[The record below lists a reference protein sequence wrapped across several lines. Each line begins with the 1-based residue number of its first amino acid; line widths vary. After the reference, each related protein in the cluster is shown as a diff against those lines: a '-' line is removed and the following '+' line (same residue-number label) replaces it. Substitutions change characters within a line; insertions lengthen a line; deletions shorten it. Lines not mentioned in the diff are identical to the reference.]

1 MKVNKNFIGSRM
13 NKSLDERLL
22 KPGEYI
28 DAMNI
33 RISSPEGA
41 EAGSAENAK
50 GTEKL
55 TTLTHNGLPLSN
67 PVCIGA
73 FEDGERETI
82 YWFVT
87 SDNVD
92 MIVSYNENTSLLVKH
107 VVSTTVLNFSS
118 QNLVNGINLVD
129 DLLFFTDNFNQP
141 RKINVTRTYPV
152 PVSGVDQIT
161 EDDISV
167 IVKPPVES
175 PSLTLSLNNT
185 KENYLEDRFIR
196 FAYRYK
202 YIDGEYSALS
212 EFSDLGFNPV
222 GFRLDFGTFD
232 NIGMLNRF
240 NEALVTINTGSKN
253 VVGVDICFKQS
264 NSNTV
269 NVIERFNKADQ
280 GWADNMLYTLTFNNQ
295 KIYTALQDS
304 EILRLFDNVPK
315 RAKTQTSIGNRII
328 YGNYVD
334 GYDIDTTIRM
344 TAFGISEDA
353 TDDFIQTVDEDT
365 YFQLL
370 LQDTELLEGKTI
382 SLNLNLVS
390 QGFTGATYP
399 GNENDYNDS
408 WAFTLLRDYD
418 DAADL
423 ATSQEFIDAIVLGD
437 TFATAD
443 QGYSMTDRFFAS
455 IVAQSPFDKIAT
467 VDSNNVD
474 NTGFAISYT
483 THTITITIP
492 GVKYEDP
499 ANPGAFAYETF
510 HISSPQAT
518 IFSDDQRRS
527 FHSNRDYEVGIE
539 YLDEYGRAST
549 ALVSENNTVFFD
561 ASKST
566 KQNKIRVQLDHLA
579 PSWASRYRFVV
590 KPSKTDY
597 ETIYSTFWIPLN
609 QDASYW
615 IRLEGDNQT
624 KAKVGDLLIV
634 KKYGEAAASSL
645 VKTKI
650 LDLKVQSQGFISGD
664 ANDDTEPTGL
674 YMRIK
679 PSGFAIQE
687 LDDDDIFDKFDSTK
701 TSGGLHFCVSEAN
714 PDYGTPGELEFQPI
728 AIPAGTRIEL
738 MFRSFRFGSYD
749 YDYAWKETYISNY
762 DFDSLYD
769 FMKNTNIDFSDPYID
784 SGYLGGPV
792 GGNSTGANHITFVE
806 SLGNG
811 NDVILGGFGVS
822 STLSSTTGISHGKY
836 SRVTDPAGENVERE
850 MKVRFYEDPAT
861 GRLWITS
868 DSMNNGTG
876 RRPNRNEMGVTII
889 KGGDPLVF
897 ETEPLDND
905 NEIYYQSHKSY
916 PIVNRNHT
924 GNVTNQNSSLGIGAV
939 VDLEMFDCFS
949 FGNGV
954 ESYKV
959 RDGLAKPGFKL
970 GARVT
975 SVSEQDYK
983 EAHRHA
989 DVTYSGV
996 YNEETNI
1003 KKLNEFNLG
1012 LANFKT
1018 LEQSFGPIN
1027 VLHGRQT
1034 DILVLQEDKVSYVLA
1049 GKNILSDA
1057 VGGGTLVSVPE
1068 VLGQQV
1074 SRVEEYGCSDIE
1086 SFASYGGNVF
1096 FTDEKRGAVI
1106 NLKGGNRSEQL
1117 NVISSLGMRS
1127 WFRDRFIENK
1137 NNIKLGCY
1145 DPYMGEYVLT
1155 FTDSTFTQGLDT
1167 LECGT
1172 QITQYESSTATTFNV
1187 DLGSS
1192 IGTSTITYN
1201 VSQGSA
1207 VISVVYASST
1217 VVNQTITGSGTI
1229 DFVKSDIETELC
1241 TVTITPTNATFS
1253 LSVGCITDESLTIF
1267 RIVKNTGDMAGLTAT
1282 PASRWVSPGPFSTIT
1297 PPITIPVTF
1306 LQGPVS
1312 QWHESVGLAGY
1323 GQFPTDGST
1332 IRMRHIGGGGTAEWE
1347 FDRFKYLVS
1356 DTLYTQDEIETLMP
1370 LLNTAGEIETSITA
1384 IPGDTY
1390 EAEFTYSNP
1399 NGHRYLYL
1407 VWDYVEPEIECN
1419 AVSSTYNVDSIGK
1432 YDTIVNMPNVIGD
1445 VTFTFDVGNK
1455 PARIYLTY
1463 LGDIVADSLFIGDD
1477 LPDATLESEITS
1489 FTGTIQA
1496 YDYIGNGQFGETY
1509 IVPNA
1514 GFISSDIAVS
1524 DGSETRANGSGTGQ
1538 IGVVADYPSSTALA
1552 SDGQI
1557 KLTFFKNATTDID
1570 NPYEPANQVKVVIY
1584 SVNSGANTWN
1594 MTTGC
1599 PVELPDSSQPDVTDF
1614 VCSNTT
1620 VNSGNNGKV
1629 LYNIDAEVGTG
1640 EGAVV
1645 VTVRPDSYN
1654 RELAMKAEK
1663 GSQVYNDVVSSFDGF
1678 HSASNYNDYTA
1689 VGNNTLSNTSAPELV
1704 WDGSAFTAT
1713 GNTEPVTLQSSLSS
1727 FPPACANAPTYTM
1740 VIPKTETDVTSI
1752 NLKVLAFDDVNI
1764 TVKCPTYLTG
1774 VRVHGPYGSPVDA
1787 VNGNTA
1793 TFFAYKTNV
1802 GSKLGYTFNGNA
1814 NNILHNEQLF
1824 TDPFGQSKLDSGWYY
1839 TEFIWKDTIWGAGSN
1854 LNSVFYV
1861 DNNGVTQY
1869 YDDDGSPCGQIVL
1882 P

>member
-55 TTLTHNGLPLSN
+55 TTLTHNELPLSN

-92 MIVSYNENTSLLVKH
+92 MIVSFNENTSLLVKH

-141 RKINVTRTYPV
+141 RKINVTRAYPA
-152 PVSGVDQIT
+152 PIAGVDQIT

-269 NVIERFNKADQ
+269 NVIERFDKSNQ
-280 GWADNMLYTLTFNNQ
+280 GWADDMLYTLKFNNQ

-344 TAFGISEDA
+344 TSFGISEEA
-353 TDDFIQTVDEDT
+353 IDDFIQTVDNDT
-365 YFQLL
+365 SFELL
-370 LQDTELLEGKTI
+370 LQDTELVAGKTI
-382 SLNLNLVS
+382 SLSLNLIS

-399 GNENDYNDS
+399 GDENDYNDS
-408 WAFTLLRDYD
+408 WAFTLLRDYVNAD
-418 DAADL
+418 DL

-455 IVAQSPFDKIAT
+455 IVAQSPFNKIST

-474 NTGFAISYT
+474 NTGFEISST
-483 THTITITIP
+483 TDTITITIP

-561 ASKST
+561 ASKSRN
-566 KQNKIRVQLDHLA
+566 QNKIRVKLDHLA

-597 ETIYSTFWIPLN
+597 ETLYSNFWLPLA

-615 IRLEGDNQT
+615 VRLEGDNQT

-650 LDLKVQSQGFISGD
+650 LDLKVQPQGFISGD
-664 ANDDTEPTGL
+664 ATEETEPTGL

-679 PSGFAIQE
+679 PSGFAIKE
-687 LDDDDIFDKFDSTK
+687 IDEDDIFDKTDSGK

-738 MFRSFRFGSYD
+738 MFRSFRFGTYD

-792 GGNSTGANHITFVE
+792 GGNSPGANHITFVE

-811 NDVILGGFGVS
+811 SDVILSGFPAT
-822 STLSSTTGISHGKY
+822 STLSGTTGISHG
-836 SRVTDPAGENVERE
+836 RHREVIDPAGENEERE

-861 GRLWITS
+861 GRHWITS
-868 DSMNNGTG
+868 DSMNNGTR
-876 RRPNRNEMGVTII
+876 RRPNRNEMTVTII

-924 GNVTNQNSSLGIGAV
+924 GNVTNQNASVGIGAV

-983 EAHRHA
+983 EAHRSS

-1003 KKLNEFNLG
+1003 NKLNEFNLG

-1057 VGGGTLVSVPE
+1057 VGGGTLTSVPE

-1074 SRVEEYGCSDIE
+1074 SRIEEYGCSDIE
-1086 SFASYGGNVF
+1086 SFSSYGGNVF

-1127 WFRDRFIENK
+1127 WFRDRFIDSK

-1187 DLGSS
+1187 DLGSA

-1229 DFVKSDIETELC
+1229 DFTKSDPETEQC

-1253 LSVGCITDESLTIF
+1253 LSVGCVIDQSLTVF
-1267 RIVKNTGDMAGLTAT
+1267 RIVKNTRNMEGGTAT
-1282 PASRWVSPGPFSTIT
+1282 HDSNFIYPGPFSLIV
-1297 PPITIPVTF
+1297 PPLTLPVTF
-1306 LQGPVS
+1306 LEGPIS
-1312 QWHESVGLAGY
+1312 QWHTSTGLAGD
-1323 GQFPTDGST
+1323 GVFPSDGST
-1332 IRMRHIGGGGTAEWE
+1332 VKMRHIGGGGTVDWE
-1347 FDRFKYLVS
+1347 YDRFKYLVS
-1356 DTLYTQDEIETLMP
+1356 DTLYTADQIDQLTP
-1370 LLNTAGEIETSITA
+1370 LLTTLNDVETSITS
-1384 IPGDTY
+1384 IPGETY
-1390 EAEFTYSNP
+1390 EAEFIYSNP
-1399 NGHRYLYL
+1399 NGYRYLYL
-1407 VWDYVEPEIECN
+1407 VWDYVEPDIECYGGQH
-1419 AVSSTYNVDSIGK
+1419 SFTVDEEGR
-1432 YDTIVNMPNVIGD
+1432 YETIVNMPDIIGD
-1445 VTFTFDVGNK
+1445 VTFTFDVGDK
-1455 PARIYLTY
+1455 PARIQLTY
-1463 LGDIVADSLFIGDD
+1463 VNEIVADSLFIGND
-1477 LPDATLESEITS
+1477 LPDSTLESEITS
-1489 FTGTIQA
+1489 LTGPVFNHE
-1496 YDYIGNGQFGETY
+1496 YIGDGDFTETFT
-1509 IVPNA
+1509 VNPTNPTFFTA
-1514 GFISSDIAVS
+1514 SDIAVS
-1524 DGSETRANGSGTGQ
+1524 DGSETRSSGSGTGQ
-1538 IGVVADYPSSTALA
+1538 IGVVADYPSPTALA
-1552 SDGQI
+1552 SNGQI
-1557 KLTFFKNATTDID
+1557 KLEFYKNATGSSDI
-1570 NPYEPANQVKVVIY
+1570 ANQVKVTIW
-1584 SVNSGANTWN
+1584 SANSGTNTWS
-1594 MTTGC
+1594 MTPGC
-1599 PVELPDSSQPDVTDF
+1599 PQDQTLP
-1614 VCSNTT
+1614 
-1620 VNSGNNGKV
+1620 
-1629 LYNIDAEVGTG
+1629 
-1640 EGAVV
+1640 
-1645 VTVRPDSYN
+1645 
-1654 RELAMKAEK
+1654 
-1663 GSQVYNDVVSSFDGF
+1663 
-1678 HSASNYNDYTA
+1678 
-1689 VGNNTLSNTSAPELV
+1689 
-1704 WDGSAFTAT
+1704 
-1713 GNTEPVTLQSSLSS
+1713 
-1727 FPPACANAPTYTM
+1727 
-1740 VIPKTETDVTSI
+1740 
-1752 NLKVLAFDDVNI
+1752 
-1764 TVKCPTYLTG
+1764 
-1774 VRVHGPYGSPVDA
+1774 
-1787 VNGNTA
+1787 
-1793 TFFAYKTNV
+1793 
-1802 GSKLGYTFNGNA
+1802 
-1814 NNILHNEQLF
+1814 
-1824 TDPFGQSKLDSGWYY
+1824 
-1839 TEFIWKDTIWGAGSN
+1839 
-1854 LNSVFYV
+1854 
-1861 DNNGVTQY
+1861 
-1869 YDDDGSPCGQIVL
+1869 
-1882 P
+1882 